1 MENIFKRSTYSSA
14 NPPVE
19 TETIRA
25 HPLISWRSTIGG
37 LLISLLAMGIL
48 LSLGLAFG
56 GGRYVD
62 ASVNATPRD
71 LGVFSS
77 VWFLISAVISVLI
90 GSYFAARVSKYHLG
104 RIGAAQGAV
113 IASLF
118 FGFFLYQTVLAISGT
133 GRMVSALASEAASA
147 AQAGVS
153 QAMVPDSALN
163 NAIEDALGD
172 LNLRNEPGIV
182 FSGVASRLIAG
193 DTNGAKNY
201 LARQAGVSPQV
212 VDARIN
218 QLQAQINQAMTQAR
232 QQAAKALQATG
243 WALFLMLTL
252 GTIAATAG
260 GALGALANVR
270 RPLARDVFAGER
282 TEVVVT
288 P

>member
-1 MENIFKRSTYSSA
+1 MANILNRSSA
-14 NPPVE
+14 NPPIE

-56 GGRYVD
+56 GGRYTD
-62 ASVNATPRD
+62 INANATPKD

-77 VWFLISAVISVLI
+77 VWFLISAVISVLV

-118 FGFFLYQTVLAISGT
+118 FGFFLYQSVLAIAGT
-133 GRMVSALASEAASA
+133 GRLMGAVASEAASA
-147 AQAGVS
+147 AQTGVGS
-153 QAMVPDSALN
+153 AFTPDTALN
-163 NAIEDALGD
+163 NAVEDALGD
-172 LNLRNEPGIV
+172 LNLRSDPQTV

-193 DTNGAKNY
+193 DTTGARNY

-218 QLQAQINQAMTQAR
+218 QLQTQINQALTQAR

-243 WALFLMLTL
+243 WALFVMLVL
-252 GTIAATAG
+252 GTIAATVG

-270 RPLARDVFAGER
+270 RPLAREAVVGER
-282 TEVVVT
+282 VEAVAV